1 MTPVEGNC
9 YDTAKGRG
17 PFTAFV
23 RLVIEAKDY
32 CAAPFERVVEGETM
46 KMVRFNTPIC
56 GELASDY
63 DDFQRSKQVML
74 ICGSSEKVGIPD
86 GAVDAVVTDPPYAG
100 NVMYSELSN
109 FFYVWLRLAL
119 KSRYPW
125 FERETVPWEEEVI
138 SNKVQQKGKREF
150 LRGLTAIFTE
160 ANRVLK
166 SEGILVFTFHHRG
179 LNEWVSVL
187 QAVLDSGFSVT
198 AAYPVRSEMVAS
210 THLRLTNSIKY
221 DIILVCRKRETRSY
235 SKSWTSVRKSIDKAS
250 KEVVAM
256 LKTKGEKPTPLEI
269 HIMMLGKCLQ
279 CYSKY
284 YPNVF
289 QGGNKVTAEEAL
301 HSIGSAAGLRIP
313 HSRTQRNLET

>member
-1 MTPVEGNC
+1 
-9 YDTAKGRG
+9 
-17 PFTAFV
+17 
-23 RLVIEAKDY
+23 
-32 CAAPFERVVEGETM
+32 
-46 KMVRFNTPIC
+46 
-56 GELASDY
+56 
-63 DDFQRSKQVML
+63 
-74 ICGSSEKVGIPD
+74 
-86 GAVDAVVTDPPYAG
+86 
-100 NVMYSELSN
+100 
-109 FFYVWLRLAL
+109 
-119 KSRYPW
+119 
-125 FERETVPWEEEVI
+125 
-138 SNKVQQKGKREF
+138 
-150 LRGLTAIFTE
+150 
-160 ANRVLK
+160 
-166 SEGILVFTFHHRG
+166 
-179 LNEWVSVL
+179 VL